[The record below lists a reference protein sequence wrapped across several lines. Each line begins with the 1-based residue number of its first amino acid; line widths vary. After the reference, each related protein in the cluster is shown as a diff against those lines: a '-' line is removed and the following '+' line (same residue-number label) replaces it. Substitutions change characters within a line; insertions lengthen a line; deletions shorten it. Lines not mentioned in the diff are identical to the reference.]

1 MIKIKQIML
10 PFLLLIIFSAVGFFY
25 WKEQQI
31 IKDLNKNLPEG
42 IRIEKA
48 LIGDYK
54 IINEINDYSFE
65 TPNSWKGIEEIKYLT
80 ERESKGYKFSS
91 INIKGKVSEGGVVA
105 VIKFESKPGVD
116 LTTQA
121 NSFFT
126 AFELEGSFTENN
138 IETINTVIS
147 KNNPG
152 LMGIDASFFQKDNY
166 TYLITCESEDF
177 IEEIILNGE
186 W

>member
-1 MIKIKQIML
+1 MIKIKQIIL
-10 PFLLLIIFSAVGFFY
+10 PSLLLIAFSVIWFFY
-25 WKEQQI
+25 WKEQQV

-48 LIGDYK
+48 LIGNYK
-54 IINEINDYSFE
+54 IVNEINDYNFKAPS
-65 TPNSWKGIEEIKYLT
+65 SWKGIEEIKYLT

-91 INIKGKVSEGGVVA
+91 INIKGKVAEGGVVA
-105 VIKFESKPGVD
+105 VIKFESKPDID
-116 LTTQA
+116 LIAQA

-126 AFELEGSFTENN
+126 AFELEGNFTENN
-138 IETINTVIS
+138 IKNINTVIS
-147 KNNPG
+147 KDNPG
-152 LMGIDASFFQKDNY
+152 LMGIDASFFQKGNY

-177 IEEIILNGE
+177 IKEVILNGE